1 MVIAMPHE
9 NGKVNAHFGSSK
21 EFIIYSAEGN
31 KVADKK
37 IVANNGFDHNHEG
50 IAGLL
55 KSAGVEVVITGGI
68 GRPMINALQ
77 TAGFQVVTGASGAV
91 DKVAEDFLNQ
101 KLVTSPVA
109 ICGCGH
115 GHEHGHGH
123 GHGHHH
129 GHS

>member
-68 GRPMINALQ
+68 GKPMINALQ
-77 TAGFQVVTGASGAV
+77 TAGFQVVTGASGAA

-123 GHGHHH
+123 GHHH

>member
-68 GRPMINALQ
+68 GKPMINALQ
-77 TAGFQVVTGASGAV
+77 TAG
-91 DKVAEDFLNQ
+91 FLNQ

>member
-9 NGKVNAHFGSSK
+9 NGNVNAHFGSSK
-21 EFIIYSAEGN
+21 EFIVFNADGN
-31 KVADKK
+31 NVTDKK

-77 TAGFQVVTGASGAV
+77 NVGFQVITGASGAV
-91 DKVAEDFLNQ
+91 DKVAENFLNH

-109 ICGCGH
+109 ICGCG
-115 GHEHGHGH
+115 G

>member
-1 MVIAMPHE
+1 MVIAMPHL
-9 NGKVNAHFGSSK
+9 NGNVNAHFGSSK
-21 EFIIYSAEGN
+21 EFIVYSADGN
-31 KVADKK
+31 KVKDKK

-77 TAGFQVVTGASGAV
+77 NAGFQVITGVSGAV
-91 DKVAEDFLNQ
+91 DKAAEDFLNQ

-109 ICGCGH
+109 ICGCG
-115 GHEHGHGH
+115 GGGHGH
-123 GHGHHH
+123 QHGHHH